1 MKLGRHIGYSGAG
14 TVEFLVSSQGQ
25 IYFLEMNTRLQ
36 VEHGVTEL
44 VTGLDLVELQLRAAA
59 GETLPLSQKDV
70 QIRGHAIQV
79 RVYPEDPETFLPQVG
94 TVTELNLPSGE
105 YVRVDSALGKGY
117 EVTLHYEPLLG
128 KIMAWGESRSDATR
142 RLLTALLAFRLEGVI
157 CNVPLLR
164 GVLTYPD
171 FIQSTHH
178 TGTLTKFLE
187 HQKQR
192 TLPKGAN
199 GHLNSD
205 GQERANRELAAAI
218 GAALALA
225 AQAAPLQPSPVPATA
240 PWRAYGRRE
249 QMLSRTLGSRGW
261 R

>member
-1 MKLGRHIGYSGAG
+1 M
-14 TVEFLVSSQGQ
+14 
-25 IYFLEMNTRLQ
+25 
-36 VEHGVTEL
+36 
-44 VTGLDLVELQLRAAA
+44 RAAA
-59 GETLPLSQKDV
+59 GEILPISQKDV
-70 QIRGHAIQV
+70 QISGHAIQV
-79 RVYPEDPETFLPQVG
+79 RVYPEDPETFLPEVG

-117 EVTLHYEPLLG
+117 EVTLHYEPLLA

-142 RLLTALLAFRLEGVI
+142 RLLTALLSFRLEGVK
-157 CNVPLLR
+157 CNIPLLR
-164 GVLTYPD
+164 GVLAYPD
-171 FIQSTHH
+171 FIQAIHH
-178 TGTLTKFLE
+178 TGTLAKFVE

-192 TLPKGAN
+192 THPAGAN

-218 GAALALA
+218 GTALALS
-225 AQAAPLQPSPVPATA
+225 AQAAPLQASPVPATA

>member
-105 YVRVDSALGKGY
+105 
-117 EVTLHYEPLLG
+117 
-128 KIMAWGESRSDATR
+128 RSWQG
-142 RLLTALLAFRLEGVI
+142 L
-157 CNVPLLR
+157 
-164 GVLTYPD
+164 
-171 FIQSTHH
+171 
-178 TGTLTKFLE
+178 
-187 HQKQR
+187 
-192 TLPKGAN
+192 
-199 GHLNSD
+199 
-205 GQERANRELAAAI
+205 
-218 GAALALA
+218 
-225 AQAAPLQPSPVPATA
+225 
-240 PWRAYGRRE
+240 
-249 QMLSRTLGSRGW
+249 
-261 R
+261 

>member
-1 MKLGRHIGYSGAG
+1 M
-14 TVEFLVSSQGQ
+14 
-25 IYFLEMNTRLQ
+25 
-36 VEHGVTEL
+36 
-44 VTGLDLVELQLRAAA
+44 
-59 GETLPLSQKDV
+59 
-70 QIRGHAIQV
+70 
-79 RVYPEDPETFLPQVG
+79 RVYPEDPETFLPDVG
-94 TVTELNLPSGE
+94 IVTELNLPSGE

-128 KIMAWGESRSDATR
+128 KIMAWGESRSDATK
-142 RLLTALLAFRLEGVI
+142 RLLTALLAFRLEGVK
-157 CNVPLLR
+157 CNVSLLR

-178 TGTLTKFLE
+178 TGTLAKFLE
-187 HQKQR
+187 HQNQR
-192 TLPKGAN
+192 THSMGAN
-199 GHLNSD
+199 GHLKSN

-218 GAALALA
+218 GAALALS
-225 AQAAPLQPSPVPATA
+225 AQTATLQPSPVPAAA

>member
-1 MKLGRHIGYSGAG
+1 
-14 TVEFLVSSQGQ
+14 
-25 IYFLEMNTRLQ
+25 MNTRLQ
-36 VEHGVTEL
+36 LEHGVTEL

-59 GETLPLSQKDV
+59 GETLLLSQKDV
-70 QIRGHAIQV
+70 QINGHAIQV
-79 RVYPEDPETFLPQVG
+79 RVYPEDPVTFLPEVG
-94 TVTELNLPSGE
+94 IVTEVNLPTGE
-105 YVRVDSALGKGY
+105 HVRVDSALGKGY

-128 KIMAWGESRSDATR
+128 KILTWGESRNDATR
-142 RLLTALLAFRLEGVI
+142 RLLAALLAFRLEGVK

-164 GVLTYPD
+164 GVLAYPD

-178 TGTLTKFLE
+178 TGTLNKFLE

-192 TLPKGAN
+192 THPTGAN
-199 GHLNSD
+199 GHLNSN

-218 GAALALA
+218 GAALALS
-225 AQAAPLQPSPVPATA
+225 AQAAPFQPSPVPATA